1 MSENIDSVESTET
14 AAPEAV
20 EAIEV
25 ETVFFV
31 IKDKDG
37 FFKVVTDISKK
48 LKLDRQANITDI
60 SKKLKLD
67 RQANITDIRLGCQEI
82 SRAMDIRQAAETVVS
97 LLNAKNTTEE

>member
-1 MSENIDSVESTET
+1 MSENVDSVESTEV
-14 AAPEAV
+14 AAP

-48 LKLDRQANITDI
+48 LKLDRQANI
-60 SKKLKLD
+60 
-67 RQANITDIRLGCQEI
+67 NDIRLGCQEI
-82 SRAMDIRQAAETVVS
+82 SRIMDIRQTAETVVS
-97 LLNAKNTTEE
+97 LLNAQKPTE

>member
-1 MSENIDSVESTET
+1 MSENIDSVESTEV
-14 AAPEAV
+14 AAP

-48 LKLDRQANITDI
+48 LKLDRQANI
-60 SKKLKLD
+60 
-67 RQANITDIRLGCQEI
+67 NDIRLGCQEI
-82 SRAMDIRQAAETVVS
+82 SRIMDIRQTAETVVS
-97 LLNAKNTTEE
+97 LLNAQKPAAE

>member
-1 MSENIDSVESTET
+1 MSENIDSVESIET

-37 FFKVVTDISKK
+37 FFKVV
-48 LKLDRQANITDI
+48 TDI

>member
-20 EAIEV
+20 EV

-37 FFKVVTDISKK
+37 FFKVV
-48 LKLDRQANITDI
+48 TDI

>member
-1 MSENIDSVESTET
+1 MSENIDSVESTEVT
-14 AAPEAV
+14 AP

-48 LKLDRQANITDI
+48 LKLDRQANI
-60 SKKLKLD
+60 
-67 RQANITDIRLGCQEI
+67 NDIRLGCQEI
-82 SRAMDIRQAAETVVS
+82 SRIMDIRQTAETVVS
-97 LLNAKNTTEE
+97 LLNAQKPTEE

>member
-1 MSENIDSVESTET
+1 MSENIDSVESTEVS
-14 AAPEAV
+14 AE

-48 LKLDRQANITDI
+48 LKLDRQANI
-60 SKKLKLD
+60 
-67 RQANITDIRLGCQEI
+67 NDIRLGCQEI
-82 SRAMDIRQAAETVVS
+82 SRIMDIRQTAETVVS
-97 LLNAKNTTEE
+97 LLNAQKPTEE